1 MNMIRINPSSAANL
15 TMGHHLLDLCGR
27 YMEIWA
33 KTSNQTA
40 PHGTHF
46 WAPLQQ
52 RERERITGFCRRQL
66 QGLEGLQ
73 GLPRQRKHVKTREFP
88 KMNLQENLYFS
99 SWNIRAMP
107 TNFTSHQFWEVHM
120 DLNCVWVKH
129 TENDWFDAPFHWG
142 NPGTMPT
149 QKWFQVSR
157 SDLQYYLDPVKSHP
171 SYPSCKTRRL

>member
-52 RERERITGFCRRQL
+52 RERESQDFADGNCKGCKGCQDSETCENSWISQNEPTGKPLLFFMKYQGDAYKFYLTPILGSSYGSQL
-66 QGLEGLQ
+66 CLSQTHRKRLVWCPLSLGKPWHNAHPEVISSLT
-73 GLPRQRKHVKTREFP
+73 QR
-88 KMNLQENLYFS
+88 S
-99 SWNIRAMP
+99 SVLLG
-107 TNFTSHQFWEVHM
+107 SS
-120 DLNCVWVKH
+120 
-129 TENDWFDAPFHWG
+129 
-142 NPGTMPT
+142 
-149 QKWFQVSR
+149 QVSPIL
-157 SDLQYYLDPVKSHP
+157 S
-171 SYPSCKTRRL
+171 

>member
-52 RERERITGFCRRQL
+52 RERENHRILQTATARAARAARAAKTAKTCENSWISQNEPTGKPLLFFMKYQGDAYKFYLTPILGSSYGSQL
-66 QGLEGLQ
+66 CLSQTHRKRLVWCPLSLGKPWHNAHPEVISSLT
-73 GLPRQRKHVKTREFP
+73 QR
-88 KMNLQENLYFS
+88 S
-99 SWNIRAMP
+99 SVLLG
-107 TNFTSHQFWEVHM
+107 SS
-120 DLNCVWVKH
+120 
-129 TENDWFDAPFHWG
+129 
-142 NPGTMPT
+142 
-149 QKWFQVSR
+149 QVSPIL
-157 SDLQYYLDPVKSHP
+157 S
-171 SYPSCKTRRL
+171 